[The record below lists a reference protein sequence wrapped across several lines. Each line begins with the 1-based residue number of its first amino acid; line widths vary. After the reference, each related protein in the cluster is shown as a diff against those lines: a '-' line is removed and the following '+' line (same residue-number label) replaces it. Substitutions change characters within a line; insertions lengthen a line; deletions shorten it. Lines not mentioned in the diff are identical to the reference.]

1 MAVEV
6 EGRAV
11 VAGAQGAGGR
21 RAPRVLPARLHLPPL
36 SNWITLDRM
45 PPTRPFFLRTLLTRS
60 LPSPPVAS
68 RTLQETINKLEE
80 TNHALTERLAWLGS
94 KSFTVLVED
103 DPPAASIPENEEDGS
118 KAAPATIR
126 T

>member
-1 MAVEV
+1 MGLRVPSALLILLLPPH
-6 EGRAV
+6 ASYITLLS
-11 VAGAQGAGGR
+11 
-21 RAPRVLPARLHLPPL
+21 RAPPVPPAPPSSSL
-36 SNWITLDRM
+36 SCT
-45 PPTRPFFLRTLLTRS
+45 S
-60 LPSPPVAS
+60 
-68 RTLQETINKLEE
+68 QETINKLEE

-103 DPPAASIPENEEDGS
+103 DPPAASIPENEEEGS